1 MGDLSYRVRGAY
13 FESCNCEAICP
24 CRKVGSVL
32 GGRSTYGECYG
43 VLSWAIESGAVDGIE
58 VGGLSVALVFR
69 YDDDEHDSPWTLVLH
84 VDEDADR
91 KQRAALKWLFLDG
104 LHQLPWIR
112 KARHLI
118 GVRESAIRIA
128 GTDIRIGKTVTVR
141 ASRRVETDLPVA
153 CGIPGY
159 DRVGYEM
166 IADELRVADEPFA
179 WELQGTCAFASDFDY
194 ASA

>member
-24 CRKVGSVL
+24 CRKIGSVL
-32 GGRSTYGECYG
+32 GGRSTHGECYG
-43 VLSWAIESGAVDGIE
+43 VLSWAIESGSVDGIE
-58 VGGLSVALVFR
+58 VGGLSVALVYR
-69 YDDDEHDSPWTLVLH
+69 YDDDEHGSPWSLVLH

-118 GVRESAIRIA
+118 GVQESRIEIE
-128 GTDIRIGKTVTVR
+128 GTDIRIGKTVAVR
-141 ASRRVETDLPVA
+141 ASTRVETDLAVA
-153 CGIPGY
+153 CGVPGY

-166 IADELRVADEPFA
+166 IADELRVDDEPFA
-179 WELQGTCAFASDFDY
+179 WNLQGNCAYASDFDY
-194 ASA
+194 ASG

>member
-24 CRKVGSVL
+24 CRKIGSVL
-32 GGRSTYGECYG
+32 GSRPTYGQCYG
-43 VLSWAIESGAVDGIE
+43 VLSWAIESGSIDGIE
-58 VGGLSVALVFR
+58 VGGLSVALVYR
-69 YDDDEHDSPWTLVLH
+69 YDDDEHGSPWSLVLH

-128 GTDIRIGKTVTVR
+128 GTDIRIGKTVAVR
-141 ASRRVETDLPVA
+141 ASRRVETHLPVA
-153 CGIPGY
+153 CGVPDY

-166 IADELRVADEPFA
+166 IADELRVDDEPFA
-179 WELQGTCAFASDFDY
+179 WELQGTCAYASDFDY
-194 ASA
+194 AST

>member
-24 CRKVGSVL
+24 CRMVG
-32 GGRSTYGECYG
+32 GFPGERSTYGVCYG
-43 VLSWAIESGAVDGIE
+43 VLSWSIAAGTVGDVE
-58 VGGLSVALVFR
+58 VGGLAAALVYS
-69 YDDDEHDSPWTLVLH
+69 YDDDEAGSPWSVTLH
-84 VDEDADR
+84 VDDR
-91 KQRAALKWLFLDG
+91 GNDKQRAALKWLFLDG

-118 GVRESAIRIA
+118 GVQTSAVEID
-128 GTDIRIGKTVTVR
+128 GTSLRVASKVSMR
-141 ASRRVETDLPVA
+141 ASRFVPTEMRVA

-159 DRVGYEM
+159 ERIGYELY
-166 IADELRVADEPFA
+166 ADELAVHDGQFD
-179 WELQGTCAFASDFDY
+179 WELTGNCAYASDFDY